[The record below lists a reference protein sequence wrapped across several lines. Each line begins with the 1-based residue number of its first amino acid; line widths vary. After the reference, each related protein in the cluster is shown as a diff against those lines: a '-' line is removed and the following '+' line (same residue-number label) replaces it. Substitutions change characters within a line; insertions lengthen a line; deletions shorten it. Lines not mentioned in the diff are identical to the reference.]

1 VYKPEPDSGFFTVFG
16 VRMSHYFINDPNLK
30 DDYRYYDIH
39 LKGISFRF
47 YTQSGVF
54 SQKGLDFGTKT
65 LLENI
70 IIPDSAQ
77 TIIDVGCGYGPLG
90 IIFAK
95 ANPKIKVI
103 MVDVNKRALE
113 LAKLNA
119 KENNVDN
126 IDIIESDLLKQVHTN
141 ADVIMTNPPIRTGKQ
156 NIFRLYEESYSKLNS
171 GGFFYCVI
179 QKKQGAP
186 STLKKLQSLFVEAEV
201 IRREKGY
208 WVILA
213 RK

>member
-1 VYKPEPDSGFFTVFG
+1 
-16 VRMSHYFINDPNLK
+16 MSHYFINDPNLK

-95 ANPKIKVI
+95 ANPKMKVI

-113 LAKLNA
+113 LAELNA

>member
-1 VYKPEPDSGFFTVFG
+1 
-16 VRMSHYFINDPNLK
+16 MSHYFINDPNLK

-113 LAKLNA
+113 LAELNA

>member
-1 VYKPEPDSGFFTVFG
+1 
-16 VRMSHYFINDPNLK
+16 MSHYFINDPNLK